1 MKSKRTFI
9 FIFAIALLSIFFSA
23 NVMAVGATI
32 ENVFLDGVRIK
43 DTGVNGITGLDR
55 GEEFT
60 LKVEVSAQEP
70 VDDVQVE
77 AQIIGIHNEDVSD
90 ISDTFDMQDDV
101 TYIKK
106 LVLNLPDRTDEDR
119 YRLRVRVEDRDG
131 STEQKDYMIQI
142 DAQRNLVS
150 IKDVAFNPENEVKAG
165 RSLLATVRVKN
176 MGEVDEE
183 GVKIKMSIPELGISV
198 NEIIDELESDESI
211 TSDELYVRIPQCTA
225 TGNYDVEITASYD
238 DGDETAKSNEI
249 LRVVEDPTACSGY
262 GLIGGIAGDS
272 GSLIGGSGSASNSQV
287 RTSISIPKS
296 RHVIIGTSG
305 SAYPITLT
313 NGATTSQSFTLA
325 VSGTEAW
332 GKYSFDPGNV
342 IIISAKGTANAFL
355 YVAAD
360 DDAAEGQYNFALSI
374 TTSAGTES
382 VPLTAEVSAGTS
394 GSKNGSASAQ
404 SGIGKTLEI
413 GLILLVILLV
423 VLGLVIAFI
432 KMKDSEISEE
442 SFNGRPTALTIVERE
457 EKPSYY

>member
-1 MKSKRTFI
+1 M
-9 FIFAIALLSIFFSA
+9 
-23 NVMAVGATI
+23 
-32 ENVFLDGVRIK
+32 
-43 DTGVNGITGLDR
+43 
-55 GEEFT
+55 
-60 LKVEVSAQEP
+60 
-70 VDDVQVE
+70 
-77 AQIIGIHNEDVSD
+77 
-90 ISDTFDMQDDV
+90 
-101 TYIKK
+101 
-106 LVLNLPDRTDEDR
+106 
-119 YRLRVRVEDRDG
+119 
-131 STEQKDYMIQI
+131 
-142 DAQRNLVS
+142 
-150 IKDVAFNPENEVKAG
+150 
-165 RSLLATVRVKN
+165 
-176 MGEVDEE
+176 
-183 GVKIKMSIPELGISV
+183 
-198 NEIIDELESDESI
+198 
-211 TSDELYVRIPQCTA
+211 
-225 TGNYDVEITASYD
+225 
-238 DGDETAKSNEI
+238 
-249 LRVVEDPTACSGY
+249 
-262 GLIGGIAGDS
+262 
-272 GSLIGGSGSASNSQV
+272 
-287 RTSISIPKS
+287 
-296 RHVIIGTSG
+296 
-305 SAYPITLT
+305 T